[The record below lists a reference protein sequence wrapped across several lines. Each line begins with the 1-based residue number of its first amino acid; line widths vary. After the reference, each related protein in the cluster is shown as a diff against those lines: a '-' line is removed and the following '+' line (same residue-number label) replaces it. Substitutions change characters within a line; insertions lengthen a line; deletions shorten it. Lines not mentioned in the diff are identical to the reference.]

1 MAYKARSASGGL
13 FGWARA
19 WFAKLLLG
27 LAMASVATAAVAAA
41 YIGDGIT
48 DLKPEDKVVIASPQP
63 VQLIFQFQTKGAPNA
78 RATKLLKQKVVD
90 TVKASGLFSTVSDDA
105 VPNGAILS
113 ITINDI
119 ASPADMADAEG
130 KGAVTGATFFV
141 VGSNI
146 ADHYLC
152 TLDYVASPTAAKLER
167 TAKHS
172 VIIQMGMINKPPEH
186 AGQNRQRQRCG
197 AHDGEPDRGQP
208 AERRRQRPWLLGFA
222 AAPTPPAATTSA
234 DTTAAAPTAAEA
246 PAAATSTSAP
256 GEQPK

>member
-1 MAYKARSASGGL
+1 MAYKARSASSGL

-19 WFAKLLLG
+19 WFATLLLV
-27 LAMASVATAAVAAA
+27 LAMASVATAASAAA

-152 TLDYVASPTAAKLER
+152 TLDYVGSPTAPKIER
-167 TAKHS
+167 TAHHS

-186 AGQNRQRQRCG
+186 AVKIGSANDAVFTMVSQIVANPLNDVAKDPGFSG
-197 AHDGEPDRGQP
+197 A
-208 AERRRQRPWLLGFA
+208 A
-222 AAPTPPAATTSA
+222 AAPAPPAATTPA

-246 PAAATSTSAP
+246 PAATTSTSAP
-256 GEQPK
+256 GGQPK